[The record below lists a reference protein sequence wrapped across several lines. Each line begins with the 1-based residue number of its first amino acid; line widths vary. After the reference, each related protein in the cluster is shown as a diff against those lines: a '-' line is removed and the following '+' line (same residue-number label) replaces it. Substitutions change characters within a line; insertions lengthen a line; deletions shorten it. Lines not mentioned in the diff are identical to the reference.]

1 MKSAKVQNENNY
13 IKVSNKKEEIFLDKD
28 GNKIE
33 KESNIVE
40 NDLKRK
46 LPEKIG
52 EYKKQQNSLDNVYYE
67 KVD

>member
-1 MKSAKVQNENNY
+1 MKSATVENENNY
-13 IKVSNKKEEIFLDKD
+13 IKILNKKEKLFLDKE

-33 KESNIVE
+33 ENSTIVE

-52 EYKKQQNSLDNVYYE
+52 DYKRTQHSLDDVFYE
-67 KVD
+67 K